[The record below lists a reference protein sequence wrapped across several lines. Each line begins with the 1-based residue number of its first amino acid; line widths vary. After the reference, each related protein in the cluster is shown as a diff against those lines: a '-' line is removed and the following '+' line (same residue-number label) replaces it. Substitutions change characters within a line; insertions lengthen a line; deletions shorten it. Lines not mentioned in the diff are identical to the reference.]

1 MTVIRSVGGETNI
14 SPQVRVLSG
23 GMAPVYDLEGNKDEP
38 DLNDLMSCSS
48 NADLEN
54 LGILQIVTPRSARD

>member
-1 MTVIRSVGGETNI
+1 M
-14 SPQVRVLSG
+14 SG

-38 DLNDLMSCSS
+38 DLNDLISCSS

-54 LGILQIVTPRSARD
+54 LGILQICTPKSVRE